1 MIRKG
6 SRNEQFSA
14 VFSKPDSPL
23 QMLNAEAEPTSFVRA
38 DGAGGGG
45 PDALGVDHLDGDG
58 VAREGDE
65 AVEVDAPRLGVVQH
79 DLLHILLRA
88 AGVLMVLPVELNKNS
103 CLKTITFPNVECA
116 LG

>member
-1 MIRKG
+1 
-6 SRNEQFSA
+6 
-14 VFSKPDSPL
+14 
-23 QMLNAEAEPTSFVRA
+23 MLNAEPTSFVRA

-79 DLLHILLRA
+79 DLLHVLLRA
-88 AGVLMVLPVELNKNS
+88 AGVLMVLPVGYKGLLPQLQLNVLWGNYR
-103 CLKTITFPNVECA
+103 
-116 LG
+116 

>member
-1 MIRKG
+1 MECFQKNLTLQAAETPSREG
-6 SRNEQFSA
+6 SGNFQQFLANLTRRANA
-14 VFSKPDSPL
+14 V
-23 QMLNAEAEPTSFVRA
+23 LNAEPTSFVRA

-79 DLLHILLRA
+79 DLLHVLLRA
-88 AGVLMVLPVELNKNS
+88 AGVLVVLPFE
-103 CLKTITFPNVECA
+103 
-116 LG
+116 